1 MILKKYLST
10 IFFLAAFSALSAE
23 SVTFSEMQKR
33 ASAGDVDAQFKVGLA
48 WQSGYFS
55 SSEPDIAKDPQKAHH
70 WLLLAANKGDDRA
83 QGALGEWY
91 RDDNRE
97 SGHYEQARQW
107 LEKSAKQGNKLA
119 KLALADMYAFGQ
131 GIPQDKNKAM
141 DLYRAVQGFI
151 EISGERMQFMALE
164 GDAASQAALSAEY
177 AIGSPNFPRDEKLAS
192 YWEHQAANNGDVS
205 AQFMLGITLAQDKN
219 YDEAIKWLKK
229 AQAQGFPDAAEMIER
244 IQRERSKP

>member
-1 MILKKYLST
+1 MIFKKYLPAL
-10 IFFLAAFSALSAE
+10 FFLAAFSALSAE

-33 ASAGDVDAQFKVGLA
+33 ANAGDIDAQFRVGLA

-55 SSEPDIAKDPQKAHH
+55 STEPEIAKDPQKAHH

-83 QGALGEWY
+83 QAALGEWY

-97 SGHYEQARQW
+97 PGHYEQARQW
-107 LEKSAKQGNKLA
+107 LEKSAKQGNNLA

-151 EISGERMQFMALE
+151 KISGERMQFMALE
-164 GDAASQAALSAEY
+164 GDAAFQAALSAEY
-177 AIGSPNFPRDEKLAS
+177 AIGSTDFPRDEKLAS
-192 YWEHQAANNGDVS
+192 YWALQAANNGDVS
-205 AQFMLGITLAQDKN
+205 AQFMLGIKLAQDKN
-219 YDEAIKWLKK
+219 YDEAIKWFKK
-229 AQAQGFPDAAEMIER
+229 AQAQGVPDAAEMIER
-244 IQRERSKP
+244 IQSERSKP